1 MEYHSAIKSH
11 IMPFAATWIDLELI
25 ILSEVSKTDK
35 YHMMSLIWNLK
46 YNTNEIIFETET
58 DSGIENRLMVTK
70 QKRKYWGRA
79 V

>member
-1 MEYHSAIKSH
+1 
-11 IMPFAATWIDLELI
+11 MPFAATWIDLELI